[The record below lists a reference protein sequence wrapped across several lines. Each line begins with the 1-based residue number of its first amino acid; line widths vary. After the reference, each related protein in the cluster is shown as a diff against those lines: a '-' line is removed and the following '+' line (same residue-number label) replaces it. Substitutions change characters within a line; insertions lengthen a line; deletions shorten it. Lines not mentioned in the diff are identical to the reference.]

1 MANQAHNQPRRSME
15 QSNQIGP
22 SREGSTLSQMN
33 VYVSSG
39 RGNPNQQDYQ
49 TQAAGGAGGNQP
61 PVYDPAKYEG
71 GQPIGR
77 MTPEN
82 RAESRAGSAPEAI
95 NVQQLMQD
103 HETLSR
109 FASITCTWEAPDNL
123 LLPRKINW

>member
-33 VYVSSG
+33 VYASSG

-49 TQAAGGAGGNQP
+49 TQAAGGTGGNQP
-61 PVYDPAKYEG
+61 PVYDPAKYE